1 MELVPNKIMKYH
13 YLCEITS
20 ELTNLLKAKND
31 LYYVYIEGMFLEDDF
46 FKKKNLGIRVPGSTI
61 GYIALNDNYEIK
73 EIKIAYWGIPK
84 FIYDPNEYI
93 QKFIGTKLEIKKEG

>member
-31 LYYVYIEGMFLEDDF
+31 LYYVYIEGMFLENNF
-46 FKKKNLGIRVPGSTI
+46 FKKSVPK
-61 GYIALNDNYEIK
+61 AL
-73 EIKIAYWGIPK
+73 
-84 FIYDPNEYI
+84 
-93 QKFIGTKLEIKKEG
+93 